1 MQDLSAYQ
9 SLTKLL
15 LDCILWRNLNGRAV
29 ACLLSQQLFASN
41 RYLFS
46 LYFSFMSV
54 LSLEA
59 RLNTV
64 ILVVKLIL
72 IYLSM
77 VVLKVFVYTCKVL
90 AC

>member
-15 LDCILWRNLNGRAV
+15 LDCILYGNLKGRKV
-29 ACLLSQQLFASN
+29 ACLL
-41 RYLFS
+41 LFS
-46 LYFSFMSV
+46 LCFSFMSL

-64 ILVVKLIL
+64 ILAVKLIL

-77 VVLKVFVYTCKVL
+77 GGVKGVGEVS

>member
-15 LDCILWRNLNGRAV
+15 LDCILYGNLNGRKV
-29 ACLLSQQLFASN
+29 SCLLSEQLFASN

-46 LYFSFMSV
+46 LYFAFTSI

-77 VVLKVFVYTCKVL
+77 HGV
-90 AC
+90 